1 MVFWLLTSLDF
12 LSKKCMVDFV
22 KQKINLNLI
31 DMEKKQVC
39 LTKLLLY
46 FEKYGSSLG
55 MTRENSEIRDYVKSE
70 LLGLEKDLKLGNV
83 EIIDLCE
90 CSLSDLRA
98 FLAGYAFKQGFPD
111 LVAEG
116 SLYVHIGEGFSP
128 VESRPRWEM
137 NSLIALLEAK
147 IKEMSPEELEVA
159 LSAREQ
165 AISDFARSLKFGL

>member
-1 MVFWLLTSLDF
+1 MS
-12 LSKKCMVDFV
+12 
-22 KQKINLNLI
+22 
-31 DMEKKQVC
+31 MEKKQVC
-39 LTKLLLY
+39 LTKLLLC

-55 MTRENSEIRDYVKSE
+55 MTWGNSEIRHYVESE
-70 LLGLEKDLKLGNV
+70 LSELEKDLKLENV

-98 FLAGYAFKQGFPD
+98 FLAGYAFKQGFSD
-111 LVAEG
+111 LVAEE

-137 NSLIALLEAK
+137 NSLIALLDAMISK
-147 IKEMSPEELEVA
+147 MSPAALEA
-159 LSAREQ
+159 ARSAREQ

>member
-1 MVFWLLTSLDF
+1 
-12 LSKKCMVDFV
+12 MVDFE

-31 DMEKKQVC
+31 DMEKKRVC
-39 LTKLLLY
+39 LTKLLLC

-55 MTRENSEIRDYVKSE
+55 MTWKNREIRDYVNSE
-70 LLGLEKDLKLGNV
+70 LSGLEKDLKQGKV
-83 EIIDLCE
+83 EIIDLCKR
-90 CSLSDLRA
+90 SLNDLRA

-111 LVAEG
+111 LVAEE

-137 NSLIALLEAK
+137 NSLIALLDAMISK
-147 IKEMSPEELEVA
+147 MSPAALESA
-159 LSAREQ
+159 RSAREQ